1 MDKHFF
7 PRQFSERELLI
18 ATHNKGKLR
27 EIAELV
33 EPFGIKAIPPNELNI
48 PEPIENGMTFIEN
61 AKIKA
66 QSAVIN
72 SGKIS
77 LADDSGLVVPAL
89 DGAPGIYSARWAGP
103 EKDFTA
109 AMVRVNTELADKDR
123 KAFFISALVLLWP
136 DGHMEA
142 FEGTVHG
149 VLVWPPRGS
158 LGFGYDPMFLPNGHN
173 KTFGE
178 LTPNEKHMY
187 SHRSDAFSQLATAC
201 FSDRKRL
208 LK

>member
-7 PRQFSERELLI
+7 TRQFSERELLI
-18 ATHNKGKLR
+18 ATHNKGKLQ
-27 EIAELV
+27 EISELI
-33 EPFGIKAIPPNELNI
+33 EPFGIKAIPPDELNI
-48 PEPIENGMTFIEN
+48 PEPIESGTTFLEN

-89 DGAPGIYSARWAGP
+89 NGAPGIYSARWAGP

-123 KAFFISALVLLWP
+123 QAFFVSALVLLWP

-158 LGFGYDPMFLPNGHN
+158 LGFGYDPMFLTNGHN

-178 LTPNEKHMY
+178 FTPNEKHMY
-187 SHRSDAFSQLATAC
+187 SHRSDAFSQLAKAC